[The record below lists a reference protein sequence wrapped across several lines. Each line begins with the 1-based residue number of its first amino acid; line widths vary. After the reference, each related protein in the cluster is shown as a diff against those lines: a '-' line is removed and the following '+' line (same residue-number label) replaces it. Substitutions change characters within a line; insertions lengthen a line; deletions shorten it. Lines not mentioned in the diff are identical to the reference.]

1 MVAEGQKSALLV
13 GCNYPNTPYEL
24 RGCHND
30 VLAMHELLI
39 NRFGFNK
46 DKVDLLIDK
55 PGSSVIPTGANVK
68 KALEKMIDLAKPGD
82 VLFFHFSGHGTL
94 IKPHFSSKKEEAI
107 VPCDFN
113 LVTSKFFGPFSGVDF
128 RELVN
133 QVPQGATFTFLSDSC
148 HSGGLIDKET
158 EQIGP
163 SGINEKNM
171 FGSLDVSGN
180 SHKPKTIPIQ
190 SIIEHLTSLT
200 NISTSDIGTHLMEL
214 FGPDAGLPFC
224 TTAHEHDSMAK
235 PLKPDEGILL
245 SGCQANETSADVE
258 ITENGRMGYGAFT
271 HAIQMVLKEN
281 LSPLSNRQV
290 VLLARNILRT
300 QHFDKQHPCLY
311 CNDKNADAIF
321 LSQADR
327 QP

>member
-1 MVAEGQKSALLV
+1 MEKAQKMALLV

-30 VLAMHELLI
+30 VLAMHEVLVD
-39 NRFGFNK
+39 RFGF
-46 DKVDLLIDK
+46 DPVRVDLLIDK
-55 PGSSVIPTGANVK
+55 PGSSIMPTGANIK
-68 KALEKMIDLAKPGD
+68 KALEKMIGQAKPGD

-94 IKPHFSSKKEEAI
+94 IKPHFSCKKEEAI

-113 LVTSKFFGPFSGVDF
+113 LVTNVDF

-133 QVPQGATFTFLSDSC
+133 HVPERATFTFLSDSC

-163 SGINEKNM
+163 SSIHGKDI
-171 FGSLDVSGN
+171 FGSSLDVAGN

-190 SIIEHLTSLT
+190 SIIEHLTSMT
-200 NISTSDIGTHLMEL
+200 KINTSDIATHLVEL
-214 FGPDAGLPFC
+214 FGSDASLPFRIPP
-224 TTAHEHDSMAK
+224 HKHGSIAK
-235 PLKPDEGILL
+235 ALKPDEGILL
-245 SGCQANETSADVE
+245 SGCQADETSADVE
-258 ITENGRMGYGAFT
+258 ITENGRMGYGAFS
-271 HAIQMVLKEN
+271 HAIEMVLKEN

-290 VLLARNILRT
+290 VLLARNTLKM
-300 QHFDKQHPCLY
+300 QHFNKQHPCLY
-311 CNDKNADAIF
+311 CNDENADAIF
-321 LSQADR
+321 LSQADH

>member
-1 MVAEGQKSALLV
+1 MMEKTQKMALLV
-13 GCNYPNTPYEL
+13 GCNYPNTSHEL

-30 VLAMHELLI
+30 VLAMHEVLI
-39 NRFGFNK
+39 NRFGFDPVRIN
-46 DKVDLLIDK
+46 LLLDK
-55 PGSSVIPTGANVK
+55 PGSSIMPTGANIK
-68 KALEKMIDLAKPGD
+68 KALEKMIDQAKPGD
-82 VLFFHFSGHGTL
+82 ALFFHFSGHGTL
-94 IKPHFSSKKEEAI
+94 IKPRFSSKNEEAI

-113 LVTSKFFGPFSGVDF
+113 LVTSVDF

-133 QVPQGATFTFLSDSC
+133 HVPERATFTFLSDSC

-163 SGINEKNM
+163 SSIHDKDI
-171 FGSLDVSGN
+171 FGSLTFFGN
-180 SHKPKTIPIQ
+180 FHKPKTIPIQ
-190 SIIEHLTSLT
+190 SITEHLTSLT
-200 NISTSDIGTHLMEL
+200 NISTSDIAPHLMEL
-214 FGPDAGLPFC
+214 FGPDASILFRTPP
-224 TTAHEHDSMAK
+224 HEHDSMAK

-258 ITENGRMGYGAFT
+258 ITENGRVGYGAFS
-271 HAIQMVLKEN
+271 HAIQKVLKEN

-290 VLLARNILRT
+290 VLLARNFLRM
-300 QHFDKQHPCLY
+300 HHLNKQHPCLY

-321 LSQADR
+321 LSQADH